1 MVVVASDEKGDL
13 FQPLRTGHLWRE
25 TSSSSGVRVL
35 GPALIQA
42 EEQHQHSRK
51 PADPRPTILF
61 FNFTILFNLVLS
73 TMESMDF
80 AVEYD
85 ALIDLMVEGFEDT
98 FGDKEL

>member
-1 MVVVASDEKGDL
+1 M
-13 FQPLRTGHLWRE
+13 
-25 TSSSSGVRVL
+25 RVL

-42 EEQHQHSRK
+42 EEPALQKTSR
-51 PADPRPTILF
+51 PI
-61 FNFTILFNLVLS
+61 
-73 TMESMDF
+73 ESMDF